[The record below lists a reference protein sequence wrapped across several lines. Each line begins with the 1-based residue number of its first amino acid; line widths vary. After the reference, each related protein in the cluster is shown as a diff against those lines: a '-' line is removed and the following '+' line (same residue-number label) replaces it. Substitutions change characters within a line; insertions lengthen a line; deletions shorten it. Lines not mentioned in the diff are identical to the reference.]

1 MLFNVNKKM
10 RFENDIYDQSC
21 DQSYNF
27 QHELFTNSFTNV
39 CEKLKCCAIC
49 GTLKLNNEHNH
60 FKFKKVMCPI
70 N

>member
-1 MLFNVNKKM
+1 MCYLMLIKKM

-21 DQSYNF
+21 DQSYNV

-49 GTLKLNNEHNH
+49 GIVELNNEHNH
-60 FKFKKVMCPI
+60 FKKVMCPI